1 MKDKI
6 HAIIHILGVIV
17 VAAAIMTLLI
27 YLSLKNQENNRDD
40 KTATQYAVS
49 DDIPALT
56 KVTDDENKNFDYSS
70 RYSYLID
77 RRTGVVYI
85 EYASGRYKYGITA
98 MLNPDGS
105 AVTAEQL
112 GFEYEPYK

>member
-6 HAIIHILGVIV
+6 HDIILIVCVILIV
-17 VAAAIMTLLI
+17 ATIMTVII
-27 YLSLKNQENNRDD
+27 YVSIQNQGKNRDD
-40 KTATQYAVS
+40 ETATQYAVS

-56 KVTDDENKNFDYSS
+56 KVTDDENNDFDYSS

-85 EYASGRYKYGITA
+85 EYTSGRYRYGITA

-105 AVTAEQL
+105 AVTADQL